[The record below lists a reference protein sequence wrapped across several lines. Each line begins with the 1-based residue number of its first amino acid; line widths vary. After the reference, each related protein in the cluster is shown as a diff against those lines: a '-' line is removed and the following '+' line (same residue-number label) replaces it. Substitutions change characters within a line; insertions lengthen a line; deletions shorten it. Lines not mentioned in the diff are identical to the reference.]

1 MYELTYIINP
11 VSADLNTAQV
21 AEKVRNQIKELGGE
35 TKKEYI
41 SEKKKLAYE
50 IKKQSFGFYATAEL
64 EMEPEKIDELNN
76 FLKLD
81 NDVLRHLIINL
92 AELRT
97 QKVSTKPARV
107 KPAIETTDTANESAT
122 AKTGKVKIEELDKKL
137 EELLKE

>member
-107 KPAIETTDTANESAT
+107 KPAIETADTADESTA